1 MLRRIEWEKA
11 YINEHEIGVTAI
23 LSCTCLHLLS
33 EGADPA
39 DGIRGVRVFGIRS
52 WESSNDL
59 IQEMVDEIHLGAS
72 VPVRPVDVA
81 IEGRVGDIVRRLPD
95 IRELCTPRSQ

>member
-1 MLRRIEWEKA
+1 MEKPH
-11 YINEHEIGVTAI
+11 INEHEIRVTAM

-39 DGIRGVRVFGIRS
+39 DSIWGVSVVGVWGR
-52 WESSNDL
+52 ETSNEL
-59 IQEMVDEIHLGAS
+59 IQEVVDEIHLGAS
-72 VPVRPVDVA
+72 VSVGPVDVA